1 MARNFIS
8 RFRRVVLSV
17 LSTWSVTL
25 FASDI
30 YILSFKTQVK
40 DTQVIYQS
48 LFASLAMTATDKKPS
63 NPTTIFLNKKC
74 KKSHF
79 FSCYESEILDY
90 LYKTDVYIKSSDVSE
105 KLVARTFSELQI
117 RPQYVQVEFNDT
129 FVKISLLH

>member
-8 RFRRVVLSV
+8 RFRGVILFV
-17 LSTWSVTL
+17 LSTWSATL

-40 DTQVIYQS
+40 NTQVIHQS
-48 LFASLAMTATDKKPS
+48 LFASQAMTTTDKKPVNS
-63 NPTTIFLNKKC
+63 TTIFLDKNC
-74 KKSHF
+74 KKNDF
-79 FSCYESEILDY
+79 FSCYESEVLDY
-90 LYKTDVYIKSSDVSE
+90 LLKSDVYIKSSDVSE